1 MSNTLFEK
9 YSAEEWNHIQKRFF
23 NSVLNDTKVVT
34 LGQNVG
40 VYWPFKG
47 KCETL
52 AKYIDYN
59 FEELQS
65 VPELVGKPK
74 RIQMLMD
81 ILRDTLAV
89 DDPISDMVEAV
100 EAESESTRSETLLK
114 NHSAEEWNHIQK
126 RFFNSILIDT
136 EIVNLGQ
143 SVGVAWPFKGKDET
157 PAKYIEYSF
166 EELQSVPG
174 LVGKPKRIQT
184 LMDILRETLAFDD
197 PFSDMVDTVEAAS
210 EEDNTFE
217 RILAKLEIPP
227 SYPTDFVHLEA
238 GTKELLKDEDINTL
252 IEIVHFGQKIARN
265 IVVGGDLKSF
275 LNSLAHKDE
284 VGISKHLPYRRG
296 IRGLHLAEAIGLIA
310 GDLPEAVQLYLLA
323 QLEVGLTEEEQAV
336 LSKASDL
343 KIQASIN
350 TAVEQV
356 AKVSEW
362 FVAEAADLKQVF
374 STGGSPE
381 RNFILINDPRCER
394 IALELTK
401 LQLDI
406 DDNKKP
412 SFLGKLF
419 GR

>member
-1 MSNTLFEK
+1 
-9 YSAEEWNHIQKRFF
+9 
-23 NSVLNDTKVVT
+23 
-34 LGQNVG
+34 
-40 VYWPFKG
+40 
-47 KCETL
+47 
-52 AKYIDYN
+52 
-59 FEELQS
+59 
-65 VPELVGKPK
+65 
-74 RIQMLMD
+74 
-81 ILRDTLAV
+81 
-89 DDPISDMVEAV
+89 
-100 EAESESTRSETLLK
+100 
-114 NHSAEEWNHIQK
+114 
-126 RFFNSILIDT
+126 
-136 EIVNLGQ
+136 
-143 SVGVAWPFKGKDET
+143 
-157 PAKYIEYSF
+157 
-166 EELQSVPG
+166 VPG

-227 SYPTDFVHLEA
+227 NYPTDFVHLEA
-238 GTKELLKDEDINTL
+238 GTKELLKDEEINTL

-323 QLEVGLTEEEQAV
+323 QLEVSLTEEEQAV

-381 RNFILINDPRCER
+381 RYFILINDPRCER

-401 LQLDI
+401 LQLGI